1 MNVYEKAGEKMLKGL
16 AAGAVIV
23 LGCAPGLAQPSDS
36 QPAKFCKSVAS
47 ARELKPTTE
56 LARAAAAAFG
66 APGFDAEDTDCI
78 YPFALLRYGDVDVL
92 LSQDIAP
99 ESGRIADAPDLSA
112 TVLRRV
118 PNGWRRVKIFNSFGK
133 GASGVST
140 PSATA
145 ITIGG
150 DDAIAMEGGS
160 VDQGYAFLTL
170 ELYAFRRQ
178 GLIRLDAG
186 GTLYLAAS
194 DNGAVGDSQATDV
207 TAAWS
212 IDAPNELAIDYV
224 IGDAKGKRQARA
236 VWQIGDTGLTL
247 KSGAPPK
254 ELKHMMGGG

>member
-1 MNVYEKAGEKMLKGL
+1 MLRIL
-16 AAGAVIV
+16 AGAVVVFAI
-23 LGCAPGLAQPSDS
+23 APAFAENNDAPPS
-36 QPAKFCKSVAS
+36 KFCKSVAS

-56 LARAAAAAFG
+56 LARAAAVAFG
-66 APGFDAEDTDCI
+66 APGFDAEDTGCI

-118 PNGWRRVKIFNSFGK
+118 PDGWRRVKTFDAFGK
-133 GASGVST
+133 GASGAST
-140 PSATA
+140 PGATA

-150 DDAIAMEGGS
+150 DDGIAMESGS
-160 VDQGYAFLTL
+160 VDQGYVFLTL

-178 GLIRLDAG
+178 GLVRLDAG

-194 DNGAVGDSQATDV
+194 DNGAVGDAQATDV

-224 IGDAKGKRQARA
+224 IADAKGKRLARA